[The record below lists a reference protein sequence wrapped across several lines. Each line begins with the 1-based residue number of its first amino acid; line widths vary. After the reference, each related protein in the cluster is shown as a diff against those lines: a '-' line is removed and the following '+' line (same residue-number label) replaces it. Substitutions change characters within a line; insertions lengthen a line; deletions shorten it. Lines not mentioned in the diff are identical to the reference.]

1 MDTIFSALFVI
12 GMLIFSVWLFI
23 PMTKLRLGAN
33 SAEKMRIGFVMGLMN
48 EHHPKHAGQRAGAAM
63 ALIERFEKTYGRK
76 PTEQDKALLVGMVA
90 GGEDITLDGGIR

>member
-1 MDTIFSALFVI
+1 MDAVFSLLFVI

-23 PMTKLRLGAN
+23 PMTKLRPGAN

-48 EHHPKHAGQRAGAAM
+48 EQDPTRAGQRAGAAT

-76 PTEQDKALLVGMVA
+76 PTEADKALLVGMMA
-90 GGEDITLDGGIR
+90 GGQDIELG